1 MRFFNLLNLQHV
13 FLYIFPTLVFIV
25 LLGLALGYTHF
36 SGKNTRDQKE
46 RIYREFPEGI
56 EEKNEPFPLLLI
68 LIIIGT
74 FIWGFCYIL
83 GHGLLGVKI

>member
-1 MRFFNLLNLQHV
+1 MRFFSLLNNQHV
-13 FLYIFPTLVFIV
+13 FLYIFPTLVFMV

-36 SGKNTRDQKE
+36 LRKNSQDRMSRVQRK
-46 RIYREFPEGI
+46 YPEEI
-56 EEKNEPFPLLLI
+56 EERDAPFPLVLI

-83 GHGLLGVKI
+83 GHGLMGVKI

>member
-1 MRFFNLLNLQHV
+1 MRFFSLLNNQHV

-36 SGKNTRDQKE
+36 SGKNSMHRMVEIHRK
-46 RIYREFPEGI
+46 YPEEI
-56 EEKNEPFPLLLI
+56 EERDAPFPLVLI

-83 GHGLLGVKI
+83 AHGIMGVKI

>member
-1 MRFFNLLNLQHV
+1 MRYFNLLNNQHV

-36 SGKNTRDQKE
+36 SGKNTRDLNE
-46 RIYREFPEGI
+46 GIYRQHPEGI
-56 EEKNEPFPLLLI
+56 DERNAPFPLVLI
-68 LIIIGT
+68 LIIVGT

-83 GHGLLGVKI
+83 GHGLMGVKI

>member
-1 MRFFNLLNLQHV
+1 MRFFSLLNIQHV

-36 SGKNTRDQKE
+36 RQKNSEDRMI
-46 RIYREFPEGI
+46 RIHRKYPEEI
-56 EEKNEPFPLLLI
+56 EERDSPFPLILI
-68 LIIIGT
+68 LVIIGT

-83 GHGLLGVKI
+83 GHGLMGVKI

>member
-1 MRFFNLLNLQHV
+1 MRFFTLLNNQHV
-13 FLYIFPTLVFIV
+13 FTYIFPTLVFMV

-36 SGKNTRDQKE
+36 SSKKSEDRLFRNHAR
-46 RIYREFPEGI
+46 YPEEI
-56 EEKNEPFPLLLI
+56 EEKDAPFPLVLI

-83 GHGLLGVKI
+83 GHGLMGVKI

>member
-1 MRFFNLLNLQHV
+1 MRYFNLLNNQHV

-36 SGKNTRDQKE
+36 SRKNSEDRMLRIHGK
-46 RIYREFPEGI
+46 YPEGI
-56 EEKNEPFPLLLI
+56 EERDAPFPLVLI

-83 GHGLLGVKI
+83 GHGLMGVRI